1 MIKAALDYIPL
12 TFSQFS
18 SHFLNTF
25 SIERPLNAISNH
37 RYSRISGYSCR
48 SIFDTTMKFYI
59 KKYPDIKILTTPIH
73 HTSFRNIIEKYV
85 KPENIYI
92 LEMND
97 KYNKIVGIPDDCGS
111 PINVDLCIITHVF
124 GQDLDCSIL
133 EEYKTNNSNCIII
146 EDRVQGGDFEK
157 IFSYDFMDISMY
169 STGMD
174 KKPCGLGG
182 GFMCI
187 NNKNHERPELF
198 NHMLLTI
205 SSYPQEYFYNR
216 LMFLTKK
223 IPTYFLYNFKTFIGV
238 LLMMFWYF
246 NIDLHSFASKY
257 RKSNPGFSHDG
268 FNKNP
273 SNGTLVSIEKSVENY
288 HDIEQLY
295 IKKSI
300 QFYKLINENARN
312 KMMPW
317 INGEYTLTP
326 YNTVIVDDRDKFVKY
341 LNKTKIPVIENPTYK
356 IFNFDYE
363 GSEKYKNFNDSI
375 VYIPS
380 LAIMNEQEMKY
391 LAMLINNYYCKNT

>member
-1 MIKAALDYIPL
+1 
-12 TFSQFS
+12 
-18 SHFLNTF
+18 
-25 SIERPLNAISNH
+25 
-37 RYSRISGYSCR
+37 
-48 SIFDTTMKFYI
+48 
-59 KKYPDIKILTTPIH
+59 
-73 HTSFRNIIEKYV
+73 
-85 KPENIYI
+85 
-92 LEMND
+92 
-97 KYNKIVGIPDDCGS
+97 
-111 PINVDLCIITHVF
+111 
-124 GQDLDCSIL
+124 
-133 EEYKTNNSNCIII
+133 
-146 EDRVQGGDFEK
+146 
-157 IFSYDFMDISMY
+157 
-169 STGMD
+169 
-174 KKPCGLGG
+174 
-182 GFMCI
+182 
-187 NNKNHERPELF
+187 
-198 NHMLLTI
+198 
-205 SSYPQEYFYNR
+205 
-216 LMFLTKK
+216 
-223 IPTYFLYNFKTFIGV
+223 
-238 LLMMFWYF
+238 MFWYF

-295 IKKSI
+295 IKKSR

-317 INGEYTLTP
+317 VNSEYTLTP